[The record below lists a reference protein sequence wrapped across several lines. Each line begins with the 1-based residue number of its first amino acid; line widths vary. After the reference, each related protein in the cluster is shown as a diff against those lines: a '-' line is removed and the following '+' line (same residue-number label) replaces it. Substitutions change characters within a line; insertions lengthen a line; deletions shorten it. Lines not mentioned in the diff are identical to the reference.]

1 MTFYDLSHDFDEDTY
16 HPFGFAHFQNIQM
29 FPSHGCRHAV
39 VTMSLHFATHMD
51 APWHMVETGKRMD
64 GIALTELIGEAVI
77 IDVSETYAPDKGS
90 SREISLHDVQ
100 SSLSAHQEELRKGD
114 ALLVHTGWTALFKTE
129 PARYYAGYPTPS
141 RAVCEWAV
149 ETGVR
154 LFGIDAPDLDPP
166 GSYTNQPFSPGNHRM
181 LLGSNVYIIENLGG
195 QVASLLG
202 RRVLL
207 IPAPMKV
214 GGEYASG
221 APVRLIAAT
230 QP

>member
-1 MTFYDLSHDFDEDTY
+1 MTFYDLSHGFDEDTY
-16 HPFGFAHFQNIQM
+16 HPFGFAHFQNVQM

-51 APWHMVETGKRMD
+51 APWHMVETGK
-64 GIALTELIGEAVI
+64 LIGEAVI

-149 ETGVR
+149 ETGGPPLRNRRAGKSPTLRQSVEKEPLRQSVR
-154 LFGIDAPDLDPP
+154 SNPP
-166 GSYTNQPFSPGNHRM
+166 R
-181 LLGSNVYIIENLGG
+181 
-195 QVASLLG
+195 G
-202 RRVLL
+202 RRRRR
-207 IPAPMKV
+207 PRRSPRA
-214 GGEYASG
+214 
-221 APVRLIAAT
+221 
-230 QP
+230 

>member
-1 MTFYDLSHDFDEDTY
+1 MCRRRTLRTRAAHGRSPCMTSKA
-16 HPFGFAHFQNIQM
+16 PFPRTKKSFA
-29 FPSHGCRHAV
+29 R
-39 VTMSLHFATHMD
+39 
-51 APWHMVETGKRMD
+51 ETR
-64 GIALTELIGEAVI
+64 
-77 IDVSETYAPDKGS
+77 
-90 SREISLHDVQ
+90 
-100 SSLSAHQEELRKGD
+100 SLS
-114 ALLVHTGWTALFKTE
+114 
-129 PARYYAGYPTPS
+129 TPGGPRCS
-141 RAVCEWAV
+141 RLSPRVTTRATPRRAAPCANGQWRR
-149 ETGVR
+149 GVR

-221 APVRLIAAT
+221 APVRLVAMT